1 MRCLVVADLHYSLP
15 QFDWLLA
22 AAPEFDVVIF
32 AGDALDIGSF
42 VDFRAQILVVKKYL
56 SLLSGMTRVIL
67 CSGNHDL
74 DERSAEGEKIARWV
88 GDVRELGIACD
99 GDDLT
104 IGDVRFTVCP
114 WWDGP
119 LVKGRI
125 EAQLRD
131 AAAERAQRW
140 IWVHHAPPA
149 NSPTSWGGKRF
160 FGDVELVQWIAQYQP
175 SMVISGHVHQSP
187 FIPDG
192 SWFDRLGTTWVFN
205 TGLQHGRPPVCIVL
219 DLDEDTAF
227 WLAAGEA
234 QRIDLRAP
242 LLRPA
247 AEIEDPP
254 PWLISWVWVG
264 LPIRAW
270 RNLRRRLVDHALQE
284 FADHREMVTLTGI
297 LMHQV
302 GQIGVGDVEALRQQA
317 RDQQRHRR
325 LLAQERRGVVEL
337 VDDGIGGGANG
348 RGMRLVE
355 QHRHLAEHR
364 PRLGQNGDDAIALD
378 DLQPSFEQHEQMSG
392 LAALMKH
399 ERARRHGSLNSSG
412 AIIQNRAHPAPP
424 PQALAQD

>member
-1 MRCLVVADLHYSLP
+1 LKITTGTILARIHHACMHPSTDRLFPGHFLDLVFMRCLVVADLHYSLP
-15 QFDWLLA
+15 QFDWLLT

-56 SLLSGMTRVIL
+56 SLLSGMTRVIF

-88 GDVRELGIACD
+88 GDIRELGIACD
-99 GDDLT
+99 GDSLT
-104 IGDVRFTVCP
+104 IGDVHFTVCP

-192 SWFDRLGTTWVFN
+192 SWFDRLGTTWIFN
-205 TGLQHGRPPVCIVL
+205 SGLQHGRPPVYIVL
-219 DLDEDTAF
+219 DLDEGTAF
-227 WLAAGEA
+227 WLAAGAA

-242 LLRPA
+242 LQRPA
-247 AEIEDPP
+247 AEIENPP
-254 PWLISWVWVG
+254 PWLISLG
-264 LPIRAW
+264 RIADP
-270 RNLRRRLVDHALQE
+270 NLAKP
-284 FADHREMVTLTGI
+284 A
-297 LMHQV
+297 
-302 GQIGVGDVEALRQQA
+302 
-317 RDQQRHRR
+317 
-325 LLAQERRGVVEL
+325 
-337 VDDGIGGGANG
+337 
-348 RGMRLVE
+348 
-355 QHRHLAEHR
+355 
-364 PRLGQNGDDAIALD
+364 
-378 DLQPSFEQHEQMSG
+378 S
-392 LAALMKH
+392 AA
-399 ERARRHGSLNSSG
+399 G
-412 AIIQNRAHPAPP
+412 
-424 PQALAQD
+424 

>member
-74 DERSAEGEKIARWV
+74 DERSAEGEKIARWL

-104 IGDVRFTVCP
+104 IGDTRFTVCP

-205 TGLQHGRPPVCIVL
+205 AGLQHGRPPVYIVL
-219 DLDEDTAF
+219 DLDEDAAF

-234 QRIDLRAP
+234 TTH
-242 LLRPA
+242 RPA
-247 AEIEDPP
+247 RAFAAAGGGNREPAALAHILGSDCRSEPGET
-254 PWLISWVWVG
+254 WVG
-264 LPIRAW
+264 GRLIMLCRSSPTIERWLP
-270 RNLRRRLVDHALQE
+270 
-284 FADHREMVTLTGI
+284 
-297 LMHQV
+297 
-302 GQIGVGDVEALRQQA
+302 
-317 RDQQRHRR
+317 
-325 LLAQERRGVVEL
+325 
-337 VDDGIGGGANG
+337 
-348 RGMRLVE
+348 
-355 QHRHLAEHR
+355 
-364 PRLGQNGDDAIALD
+364 
-378 DLQPSFEQHEQMSG
+378 
-392 LAALMKH
+392 
-399 ERARRHGSLNSSG
+399 
-412 AIIQNRAHPAPP
+412 
-424 PQALAQD
+424 